1 MPAQSARSSDEPIRH
16 HASHHDEAEHAR
28 PQVPPAPTVV
38 QTVVRTV
45 AQGQI
50 QTNQEKAMTG
60 IAVGPNQAMAKLA
73 AISAAM

>member
-16 HASHHDEAEHAR
+16 QASHHDEAEHAR

-38 QTVVRTV
+38 QTV

-50 QTNQEKAMTG
+50 QTNQEKAMTV
-60 IAVGPNQAMAKLA
+60 IAVGPN
-73 AISAAM
+73 